1 MHSIPASP
9 AFARLLMAGAG
20 FFQVKLALDAAAR
33 FVGQMVVLIGA
44 GHRLPLG
51 LKH

>member
-1 MHSIPASP
+1 MHSIPAPP
-9 AFARLLMAGAG
+9 AFARVLMAGAG
-20 FFQVKLALDAAAR
+20 FFQVKLALDTAAR
-33 FVGQMVVLIGA
+33 LVGQMVVLIGA